1 MDCNKPRYRLL
12 RQAIKSQNNFM
23 VDLLITNQV
32 CIPRDTILI
41 ALGICDTH
49 TLKRISTHLN
59 EYKNNYPKFYLQ
71 SQELNLICEM
81 DNSTL
86 IEDFKFFIE
95 PESVLCV
102 MGCILK
108 QKKGI
113 NCLKKLLELKKFKSY
128 HLYFLFKIVLESDF
142 PPAIDLIS
150 KYSTK
155 RMVNYAVSEDNSI
168 GLKLILTKLHT
179 TLNACEFDTCIR
191 FNLRKYPNS
200 TKCGKI
206 INDYIFSNV
215 KKRCIRL

>member
-1 MDCNKPRYRLL
+1 MDCNKLIN
-12 RQAIKSQNNFM
+12 QAIKSQNNFM
-23 VDLLITNQV
+23 VNLLITNQV

-86 IEDFKFFIE
+86 IEDFKFFIDGE
-95 PESVLCV
+95 TALCV
-102 MGCILK
+102 MGYTLK

-113 NCLKKLLELKKFKSY
+113 NCLKKLLELKKFTHH
-128 HLYFLFKIVLESDF
+128 HLYFLFKIVLESAF
-142 PPAIDLIS
+142 QPAIDLIS
-150 KYSTK
+150 KFSTK

-168 GLKLILTKLHT
+168 GLKLILTHLHL
-179 TLNACEFDTCIR
+179 TLSVYEFDKCIR

-200 TKCGKI
+200 TKCVKI
-206 INDYIFSNV
+206 INDHIFGIV
-215 KKRCIRL
+215 KNRCIRL